1 MIISSKKKNYSS
13 YMEYQIYFLPKKKAM
28 KLSVHFTKPILICS
42 VVFMFTILTELSALI
57 MRRICKQH

>member
-1 MIISSKKKNYSS
+1 
-13 YMEYQIYFLPKKKAM
+13 MEYQIYFLPKKKAM